1 MCEEAGCAEDLG
13 GSAAGNPRADR
24 PCCGRPRVGLEQ
36 FEPCLRPDH
45 LRKMIGPLHFT
56 SSLPFPSPRLRLPV
70 NPLSDTTATLLT
82 PIGRSAV
89 AVIEVRGPQAPTLI
103 DHHFKGSSP
112 SSASCWPLQVIRY
125 GRWQAHDYQ
134 EDLVVTRLAELHFEI
149 HSHGGLAAP
158 QAILHHLRSS
168 GCRILNLDE
177 AAQRVYGQGT
187 QAAAAI
193 AASQASTARIAVLL
207 QWQIDGALQQA
218 LESLIQALED
228 SGAETSRLD
237 RQHTDLLETYRYG
250 RWTETPA
257 SVVIAGPP
265 NAGKS
270 SLVNA
275 LLGFTRSLVFDR
287 PGTTRDVVESTTV
300 IDGWPVTLT
309 DTAGQRSS
317 TQDPLEQQGIERGF
331 RAIQAAD
338 LVIALRPATDLVSS
352 SSSPTPLDE
361 LLANDSSKCIPA
373 WSKLDCVPESVI
385 PPDQIATSVITGA
398 GISTL
403 MSAIAQRLGVRF
415 TNAPHPVLF
424 SQQQFQ
430 LVSQARHSLRAG
442 LRAEAASELRKL
454 I

>member
-1 MCEEAGCAEDLG
+1 MNC
-13 GSAAGNPRADR
+13 
-24 PCCGRPRVGLEQ
+24 V
-36 FEPCLRPDH
+36 
-45 LRKMIGPLHFT
+45 
-56 SSLPFPSPRLRLPV
+56 
-70 NPLSDTTATLLT
+70 SDTTATLLT

-103 DHHFKGSSP
+103 DRHFQGSSP
-112 SSASCWPLQVIRY
+112 SSASRWPLQVIRY

-134 EDLVVTRLAELHFEI
+134 EDLVVTRLDELHFEI

-158 QAILHHLRSS
+158 QAILDHLRSA
-168 GCRILNLDE
+168 GCRILSLDE
-177 AAQRVYGQGT
+177 AAQRVFGRGT

-207 QWQIDGALQQA
+207 QWQIQGALQQA

-228 SGAETSRLD
+228 SGTEKSTLD
-237 RQHTDLLETYRYG
+237 RQLTDLLETYRYG

-309 DTAGQRSS
+309 DTAGQRLK
-317 TQDPLEQQGIERGF
+317 TQDPLEQQGIERGL
-331 RAIQAAD
+331 RAMQSAD
-338 LVIALRPATDLVSS
+338 LVIALRPATDLM
-352 SSSPTPLDE
+352 SSSPSSTPLDD
-361 LLANDSSKCIPA
+361 LLANDSSKCIPV
-373 WSKLDCVPESVI
+373 WSKLDRVTESII
-385 PPDQIATSVITGA
+385 PPHQIATSVITGA

-403 MSAIAQRLGVRF
+403 MSAIAKRLSAQF
-415 TNAPHPVLF
+415 TDAPHPVLF
-424 SQQQFQ
+424 SQHQFQ
-430 LVSQARHSLRAG
+430 LVSQARHFLQAG
-442 LRAEAASELRKL
+442 CRAEAASELQKL
-454 I
+454 V